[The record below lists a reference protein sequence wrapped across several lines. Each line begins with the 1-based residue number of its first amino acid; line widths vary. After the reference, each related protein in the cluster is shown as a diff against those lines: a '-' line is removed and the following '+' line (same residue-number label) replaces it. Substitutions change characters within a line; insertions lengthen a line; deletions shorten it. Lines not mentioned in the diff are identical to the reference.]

1 MGNCSSFTRALY
13 TKNSS
18 GGGRISFSGRTGPNS
33 RVAPTSFPRQGSSGK
48 SLSEKLIF
56 FQHASRIGPTGEDT
70 FCSRRFI
77 FTRDTTR
84 SEVGRQ
90 IKTFLK
96 NWKKLTGE
104 KKFGNCKGYKI
115 SYHLD
120 PFLVRVPHSQKMNRD
135 QSTLVNQEIESML
148 QKGAIKKVSHISG
161 EFLSNLFLGD
171 KSFRWRKEA
180 SDKPEKSKFVYTIP
194 AIENRGP
201 PSNKRSLAGTGLHA
215 QDCSSRCTFYNT
227 NKSKVQEI
235 PQVQMGEKPV
245 RVFCP
250 CFGLG
255 PAPLIFTIL
264 MKIPISLM
272 RRINIRLIIYLG
284 EILIMARPVQELIFH
299 RDTVVYLLQNL
310 GFVLSQ
316 FWNRLRKYNFWEW
329 L

>member
-77 FTRDTTR
+77 FTRDTTK

-148 QKGAIKKVSHISG
+148 QKGAIQEVPHISG
-161 EFLSNLFLGD
+161 EFLSNLFLVD
-171 KSFRWRKEA
+171 KSDGGKRPVINLKNLNSFIPYQHFKMEGLHLMKDLLQEGDYMCKIDLRDA
-180 SDKPEKSKFVYTIP
+180 YFTIP
-194 AIENRGP
+194 
-201 PSNKRSLAGTGLHA
+201 
-215 QDCSSRCTFYNT
+215 
-227 NKSKVQEI
+227 
-235 PQVQMGEKPV
+235 
-245 RVFCP
+245 
-250 CFGLG
+250 
-255 PAPLIFTIL
+255 
-264 MKIPISLM
+264 
-272 RRINIRLIIYLG
+272 INQKY
-284 EILIMARPVQELIFH
+284 
-299 RDTVVYLLQNL
+299 
-310 GFVLSQ
+310 
-316 FWNRLRKYNFWEW
+316 RKYLRFKWERN
-329 L
+329 LYEFFALALD

>member
-77 FTRDTTR
+77 FTRDTTK

-135 QSTLVNQEIESML
+135 QSTLVNQEIDSML

-161 EFLSNLFLGD
+161 VFLSNLFLGD

-180 SDKPEKSKFVYTIP
+180 SVNLK
-194 AIENRGP
+194 N
-201 PSNKRSLAGTGLHA
+201 PSSFISYQQLKMEGLHLI
-215 QDCSSRCTFYNT
+215 
-227 NKSKVQEI
+227 KELLQEREYMCKI
-235 PQVQMGEKPV
+235 VP
-245 RVFCP
+245 RDAYF
-250 CFGLG
+250 
-255 PAPLIFTIL
+255 A
-264 MKIPISLM
+264 IPI
-272 RRINIRLIIYLG
+272 NQKYKKYLRFKWEG
-284 EILIMARPVQELIFH
+284 
-299 RDTVVYLLQNL
+299 NL
-310 GFVLSQ
+310 CEFI
-316 FWNRLRKYNFWEW
+316 
-329 L
+329 